1 MDLINHNASLI
12 ILVVVALYI
21 IVTAYL
27 SYKWSGHSNADF
39 MQGSKGIPYFVVAV
53 MIFSNYNGIMAVIGT
68 PQRAFTS
75 GVSASWSLI
84 AAAIGF
90 FMYGCFFVKK
100 LYNTGSFTISGAI
113 KEKYGRS
120 TQLLVSLIMIYA
132 MLMLNLNTYISGAS
146 VLHEILNTNL
156 PVSMLLIAIVSTI
169 YFSIGGMKSVSKTT
183 MVHTFMK
190 YLGVLII
197 LIVALMMTHGMKPI
211 ITKLPKFYFT
221 STGKVGTATIIGWI
235 LTSIGAIFSTQ
246 TIAQAVSSTKSAKDA
261 QKSAFWAA
269 ILVIPFGIALG
280 IIGVSAKFLFPSI
293 NGLYALPVFLSHMNT
308 FWASLSS
315 IGLLAG
321 VFVGVSSCGLAIVAL
336 IVNDF
341 YVPHWKPEPKEQL
354 KMTRVISVVV
364 GLLPLIFMFYTP
376 NILALSFFAKALRVS
391 IAIVA
396 VIAFYLPSFD
406 STVSANV
413 ALITTT
419 ILTTIWYILG
429 DPLGIDDTYIAIF
442 TPLII
447 MLLGRLVSKML
458 NKKAL
463 QNE

>member
-1 MDLINHNASLI
+1 MTLMSAHTSII
-12 ILVVVALYI
+12 ILVVVAAYI

-27 SYKWSGHSNADF
+27 SYKWSGSSNSDF
-39 MQGSKGIPYFVVAV
+39 MQGSQGIPYFVVAV
-53 MIFSNYNGIMAVIGT
+53 MIFSNYNGIMAVVGT
-68 PQRAFTS
+68 PQKAFS
-75 GVSASWSLI
+75 GGIAASWSMF

-90 FMYGCFFVKK
+90 FLYGCFFVKK
-100 LYNTGSFTISGAI
+100 LYNTGSFTISGAVQ
-113 KEKYGRS
+113 KKYGRS

-146 VLHEILNTNL
+146 VLHEILNTSL
-156 PVSMLLIAIVSTI
+156 PLSMLVIAVVSTI

-190 YLGVLII
+190 YLGVFII
-197 LIVALMMTHGMKPI
+197 LAVALAMTHGIHPI
-211 ITKLPKFYFT
+211 MAKLPKFYFT
-221 STGKVGTATIIGWI
+221 ATGHVGTSTIIGWI
-235 LTSIGAIFSTQ
+235 LTSVGAVFSTQ

-280 IIGVSAKFLFPSI
+280 VIGVAAKYLFPQL
-293 NGLYALPVFLSHMNT
+293 NGLYALPVFLGHMNV

-321 VFVGVSSCGLAIVAL
+321 VFVGVSACGLAIVAL
-336 IVNDF
+336 IINDF
-341 YVPHWKPEPKEQL
+341 YVPHWKPDAQKQL
-354 KMTRVISVVV
+354 KVTHIVSIIV

-396 VIAFYLPSFD
+396 VMAFYLPTFN
-406 STVSANV
+406 STAVANT
-413 ALITTT
+413 ALMATTL
-419 ILTTIWYILG
+419 LTTLWYILG
-429 DPLGIDDTYIAIF
+429 DPLGINDTYIAIF

-447 MLLGRLVSKML
+447 MVLGRLTIKITY
-458 NKKAL
+458 
-463 QNE
+463 

>member
-1 MDLINHNASLI
+1 MTLINHGASII
-12 ILVVVALYI
+12 ILTVVAIYI
-21 IVTAYL
+21 LVTAYL
-27 SYKWSGHSNADF
+27 SYKWSGSSNSDF
-39 MQGSKGIPYFVVAV
+39 MQGSKGISYFVVAV

-75 GVSASWSLI
+75 GIAASWSMF

-90 FMYGCFFVKK
+90 FLYGCFFVKK

-113 KEKYGRS
+113 RKKYGRS

-132 MLMLNLNTYISGAS
+132 MLILNLNTYISGAS

-156 PVSMLLIAIVSTI
+156 PLSMLLIAIVSTI
-169 YFSIGGMKSVSKTT
+169 YFSIGGMKSISKTT

-190 YLGVLII
+190 YLGVIII
-197 LIVALMMTHGMKPI
+197 LVVALMMTHGIHPI
-211 ITKLPKFYFT
+211 VAKLPKFYF
-221 STGKVGTATIIGWI
+221 SATGKIGSATIIGWI

-246 TIAQAVSSTKSAKDA
+246 TIAQAISSTKSAKDA
-261 QKSAFWAA
+261 QKASFWAA

-280 IIGVSAKFLFPSI
+280 IIGVSAKYLFPTM
-293 NGLYALPVFLSHMNT
+293 NNLYALPVFLSHMNT

-321 VFVGVSSCGLAIVAL
+321 VFIGVSSCGLAIVAL

-341 YVPHWKPEPKEQL
+341 YVPHWDPKPQQQL
-354 KMTRVISVVV
+354 KVTHIISIVV

-396 VIAFYLPSFD
+396 VMAFYLPVFN
-406 STVSANV
+406 STKVANS
-413 ALITTT
+413 ALIITT
-419 ILTTIWYILG
+419 ILTSIWYILG
-429 DPLGIDDTYIAIF
+429 NPLGIDDTYVAIF

-447 MLLGRLVSKML
+447 MVIGQLISKTSHH
-458 NKKAL
+458 
-463 QNE
+463 QDIGE

>member
-1 MDLINHNASLI
+1 MTLINHGASII
-12 ILVVVALYI
+12 ILTVVAIYI
-21 IVTAYL
+21 LVTAYL
-27 SYKWSGHSNADF
+27 SYKWSGSSNSDF
-39 MQGSKGIPYFVVAV
+39 MQGSKGISYFVVAV

-75 GVSASWSLI
+75 GIAASWSMF

-90 FMYGCFFVKK
+90 FLYGCFFVKK

-113 KEKYGRS
+113 RKKYGRS

-156 PVSMLLIAIVSTI
+156 PLSMLLIAIVSTI
-169 YFSIGGMKSVSKTT
+169 YFSIGGMKSISKTT

-190 YLGVLII
+190 YLGVIII
-197 LIVALMMTHGMKPI
+197 LVVASMMTHGIHPI
-211 ITKLPKFYFT
+211 VAKLPKFYF
-221 STGKVGTATIIGWI
+221 SATGKIGSATIIGWI

-246 TIAQAVSSTKSAKDA
+246 TIAQAISSTKSAKDA
-261 QKSAFWAA
+261 QKASFWAA

-280 IIGVSAKFLFPSI
+280 IIGVSAKYLFPTM
-293 NGLYALPVFLSHMNT
+293 NNLYALPVFLSHMNT

-321 VFVGVSSCGLAIVAL
+321 VFIGVSSCGLAIVAL

-341 YVPHWKPEPKEQL
+341 YVPHWDPKPQQQL
-354 KMTRVISVVV
+354 KVTHIISIVV

-396 VIAFYLPSFD
+396 VMAFYLPVFN
-406 STVSANV
+406 STKVANS
-413 ALITTT
+413 ALIITT
-419 ILTTIWYILG
+419 ILTSIWYILG
-429 DPLGIDDTYIAIF
+429 NPLGIDDTYVAIF

-447 MLLGRLVSKML
+447 MVIGQLISKTSHH
-458 NKKAL
+458 
-463 QNE
+463 QDIGE

>member
-1 MDLINHNASLI
+1 MTLINHGASII
-12 ILVVVALYI
+12 ILTVVAIYI
-21 IVTAYL
+21 LVTAYL
-27 SYKWSGHSNADF
+27 SYKWSGSSNSDF
-39 MQGSKGIPYFVVAV
+39 MQGSKGISYFVVAV

-75 GVSASWSLI
+75 GIAASWSMF

-90 FMYGCFFVKK
+90 FLYGCFFVKK

-113 KEKYGRS
+113 RKKYGRS

-156 PVSMLLIAIVSTI
+156 PLSMLLIAIVSTI

-190 YLGVLII
+190 YLGVIII
-197 LIVALMMTHGMKPI
+197 LVVALMMTHGIHPI
-211 ITKLPKFYFT
+211 VAKLPKFYF
-221 STGKVGTATIIGWI
+221 SATGKIGSATIIGWI

-246 TIAQAVSSTKSAKDA
+246 TIAQAISSTKSAKDA
-261 QKSAFWAA
+261 QKASFWAA

-280 IIGVSAKFLFPSI
+280 IIGVSAKYLFPTM
-293 NGLYALPVFLSHMNT
+293 NNLYALPVFLSHMNT

-321 VFVGVSSCGLAIVAL
+321 VFIGVSSCGLAIVAL

-341 YVPHWKPEPKEQL
+341 YVPHWDPKPQQQL
-354 KMTRVISVVV
+354 KVTHIISIVV

-396 VIAFYLPSFD
+396 VMAFYLPVFN
-406 STVSANV
+406 STKVANS
-413 ALITTT
+413 ALIITT
-419 ILTTIWYILG
+419 ILTSIWYILG
-429 DPLGIDDTYIAIF
+429 NPLGIDDTYVAIF
-442 TPLII
+442 IPLII
-447 MLLGRLVSKML
+447 MVIGQLISKTSHH
-458 NKKAL
+458 
-463 QNE
+463 QDIGE